1 MEIEVENKV
10 EIEVENK
17 VDIEGKIDVKV
28 EEEVEGHTGY
38 FSISDKSKKTVK
50 KEILNVRLFFTLYV
64 LHKIKKIFEV
74 LYFHS

>member
-38 FSISDKSKKTVK
+38 FIISNKNKKTVK
-50 KEILNVRLFFTLYV
+50 KKF
-64 LHKIKKIFEV
+64 
-74 LYFHS
+74 